1 MADVPI
7 SSLIGVLA
15 NAKEF
20 FGLPVR
26 HNEDVLNEALTH
38 LVPIKVPKHDLENP
52 HVKANLLI
60 QAHLQRCPLPITDY
74 FTDTKSVLDQSIR
87 VLQGMIDVASHKGFL
102 STTINLVHLMQMIV
116 QGRWLDQSVFVNIPK
131 FNDGIIRKLAKMGI
145 YYLPQLIERI
155 NGNLRKFMHH
165 ELKENIDMEDLSEI
179 FKALDRVPKIDL
191 TYSMVAVDDRN

>member
-1 MADVPI
+1 
-7 SSLIGVLA
+7 LA

-38 LVPIKVPKHDLENP
+38 LVPIKVAKHDLENP

-87 VLQGMIDVASHKGFL
+87 VLQGMIDVAAHAGHL
-102 STTINLVHLMQMIV
+102 STTMNLVHLMQMIV
-116 QGRWLDQSVFVNIPK
+116 QGRWLDQSILVNIPH
-131 FNDGIIRKLAKMGI
+131 FNERIVEKLRKMGI
-145 YYLPQLIERI
+145 DYIPQFVERI
-155 NGNLRKFMHH
+155 GGNLRKFLKQ
-165 ELKENIDMEDLSEI
+165 ELKETFEVDQISEI
-179 FKALDRVPKIDL
+179 YKVIERVPKVDL
-191 TYSMVAVDDRN
+191 